1 MLQSIEVNYHEG
13 DYGALILDGLAPII
27 ADLNRTRSANGA
39 FLYPYWR
46 GGPHINLV
54 IDAKRSDFTGHL
66 YPRAAATIGEWI
78 ERNPSLTRIDPIEY
92 RRLSRHMAT
101 TERDPRRPVALR
113 ANNSVRSS
121 RYYRP
126 APIGLAKLGHIRD
139 RFLAETIDTQLA
151 VRRLSQDGLRQRLEA
166 ILPIL
171 LSVAAVRP
179 GPDFAFWPLS
189 FVAHGK
195 VFLVN
200 NPRHAEQFEQVYK
213 RFRETAASGVAEATA
228 EAALAGPASP
238 WHAALRTMD
247 ARIAAIV
254 AEDFDKLD
262 RTIWAGAEEANVLN
276 GNPLGM
282 DPDNFVAFRNQAHL
296 SWRMMQNFVYLTMPV
311 MGVSAVERGC
321 LCYVIGRV
329 IEDCHPDLMKAA
341 QTRMMAMLAHGK
353 RRA

>member
-1 MLQSIEVNYHEG
+1 MLQSIEVNYHES

-27 ADLNRTRSANGA
+27 AELNQAPSANGA

-54 IDAKRSDFTGHL
+54 VDAKRPDFTEHL

-78 ERNPSLTRIDPIEY
+78 ARNPSRSQIDPGEY
-92 RRLSRHMAT
+92 RQLSRHMAE

-126 APIGLAKLGHIRD
+126 APIGVAKLGNVRD
-139 RFLAETIDTQLA
+139 KFLAETIGIQLDA
-151 VRRLSQDGLRQRLEA
+151 RRLAQHGLRQRLEA
-166 ILPIL
+166 ILPL
-171 LSVAAVRP
+171 LLAVATVRS
-179 GPDFAFWPLS
+179 GTDFAFWPLS
-189 FVAHGK
+189 FVARGK

-200 NPRHAEQFEQVYK
+200 NPRHAEQFEQVYG
-213 RFRETAASGVAEATA
+213 RFRETTASGVAEAMTD
-228 EAALAGPASP
+228 AALTGPASP

-247 ARIAAIV
+247 ARISAII
-254 AEDFDKLD
+254 AEDFEELD

-282 DPDNFVAFRNQAHL
+282 DSENFAAFRNQTHL
-296 SWRMMQNFVYLTMPV
+296 SWRMMQNFIYLAMPV

-321 LCYVIGRV
+321 LCYVIGRAV
-329 IEDCHPDLMKAA
+329 EDCHPELMKTA
-341 QTRMMAMLAHGK
+341 QARMMAMLADGK